1 MEMLPRLGEKYD
13 LEIETLS
20 KPREYY
26 RTAEY
31 IASGLPAAPAIMLGD
46 EILIQGGPI
55 SEEALES
62 AIRRRLRNQ

>member
-1 MEMLPRLGEKYD
+1 MEMLPGLEEKYE
-13 LEIETLS
+13 LEIETMS

-31 IASGLPAAPAIMLGD
+31 LASGLPAAPALMLAD
-46 EILIQGGPI
+46 ELVIQGCMI

-62 AIRRRLRNQ
+62 AIDRHLRMM

>member
-20 KPREYY
+20 KPREAY

-31 IASGLPAAPAIMLGD
+31 LASGLPAAPALMLAD
-46 EILIQGGPI
+46 ELLIQGCPI
-55 SEEALES
+55 NEEALES
-62 AIRRRLRNQ
+62 AIRRHLNL